1 MKAVVAHSFGGPEV
15 LRYEDA
21 PAPEPGPGE
30 VTVRVHAAGVGNWD
44 ALVREGKSGL
54 GQTLPLI
61 PGADLAGTVAAV
73 GASAG
78 GFRPGELVYG
88 ATNPRFTGAYAEVAL
103 CDAGMI
109 ARKPAAL
116 NFVEAAS
123 APVVAVTAWQMLF
136 EFAKVS
142 ARESVLVQGGG
153 GNVGAY
159 AVALAKISGAKVVTT
174 ASASDRDYLEGLGA
188 AVIDFRAERFE
199 DVVSGVDIVIDTVG
213 GATLSRSFSVVRPGG
228 IVVSSVAEPAEEEA
242 KRANARTAFFIVS
255 VTTRRLDALTPLFE
269 AGILKPRVGETLPM
283 EKACEAH
290 AMLADARHP
299 PGRIV
304 LSTGA

>member
-21 PAPEPGPGE
+21 PTPDPGPGE

-61 PGADLAGTVAAV
+61 PGADLAGMVAAV
-73 GASAG
+73 GASPG

-109 ARKPAAL
+109 ARKPVTL

-142 ARESVLVQGGG
+142 AGESVLVHGGG

-159 AVALAKISGAKVVTT
+159 AVALAKIAGAKVITT
-174 ASASDRDYLEGLGA
+174 ASAGDRDYLEGLGA
-188 AVIDFRAERFE
+188 QVIDFRTERFE
-199 DVVSGVDIVIDTVG
+199 NVVSDADIVIDTVG
-213 GATLSRSFSVVRPGG
+213 GETLSRSFSVVRPEG
-228 IVVSSVAEPAEEEA
+228 IVVSSVAQPAEEEA
-242 KRANARTAFFIVS
+242 KRANARAAFFIVS
-255 VTTRRLDALTPLFE
+255 VTTRRLEELIPLFE
-269 AGILKPRVGETLPM
+269 AGTLKPRVGETLPL
-283 EKACEAH
+283 ERAREAH
-290 AMLADARHP
+290 AMLAGARHR